1 MFTLCSNPACRVKRE
16 NRLKIRSLGSRPPF
30 SCSHPRS
37 SRQAYGRAVIL
48 RSSHA
53 PLSLVRSR
61 LLLQINHRLSET
73 DVRHHSIRNIPHS
86 SRTPDPASDRKV
98 LMGRGVEMSS
108 KLSRRRNEI
117 ADEIGDGLRAIYDG
131 VLHERLP
138 DRFSELLDQL
148 DRGELGGASKALS
161 NSRRPDQPHHQSK
174 HSRNYASLA
183 PEKSL
188 KLLKP
193 H

>member
-1 MFTLCSNPACRVKRE
+1 
-16 NRLKIRSLGSRPPF
+16 
-30 SCSHPRS
+30 
-37 SRQAYGRAVIL
+37 
-48 RSSHA
+48 
-53 PLSLVRSR
+53 
-61 LLLQINHRLSET
+61 
-73 DVRHHSIRNIPHS
+73 
-86 SRTPDPASDRKV
+86 
-98 LMGRGVEMSS
+98 MSS

-131 VLHERLP
+131 VLRERLP

-183 PEKSL
+183 SEKSS